1 MVHTTPIVIT
11 YLITDTNLDR
21 LIDLVILA
29 DRVSQVLSSSMV
41 HAIVDIV
48 SLIAITL
55 LIAIVI
61 FPLTVSK
68 SP

>member
-29 DRVSQVLSSSMV
+29 YRVSQVLSSSMV

>member
-61 FPLTVSK
+61 FPLTVIK
-68 SP
+68 AP